1 MGFKKPIFRLLLIV
15 SLLIITGCS
24 NNVLLNEERDRI
36 LNYEFKVSDTK
47 NIDKTLSK
55 QRYSYSTDI
64 YKKFAAVV
72 TYKSKDASMKQ
83 YLINEDGTVDL
94 TIPKDSN
101 FIISLPANRI
111 IAYTWN
117 IKNSIDTE
125 LISFEN
131 RSWIHIPMPKSS
143 RNTEGDNYDRQNF
156 YFKPLKSGSQ
166 KIVMRYE
173 HQTEQREESFEIT
186 FNITIE

>member
-15 SLLIITGCS
+15 FLLIITGCS

-36 LNYEFKVSDTK
+36 LNYEFKISNMK

-64 YKKFAAVV
+64 YKKFAAVI

-83 YLINEDGTVDL
+83 YLINEDGVVDL

-117 IKNSIDTE
+117 IKNRIDTE

-173 HQTEQREESFEIT
+173 HEIEQRDEFFEIT
-186 FNITIE
+186 FNIMIE

>member
-1 MGFKKPIFRLLLIV
+1 MGLKKSTV
-15 SLLIITGCS
+15 SLLILFLAIMTGCS
-24 NNVLLNEERDRI
+24 NNVLLNEQRDRI
-36 LNYEFKVSDTK
+36 LNYEFKISDTK

-64 YKKFAAVV
+64 YKKFASVV
-72 TYKSKDASMKQ
+72 TYKCKNASMKQ
-83 YLINEDGTVDL
+83 YLIKEDGTVDL

-111 IAYTWN
+111 ITYTWN
-117 IKNSIDTE
+117 IKNNIDKE
-125 LISFEN
+125 IINFEN

-143 RNTEGDNYDRQNF
+143 ENTDGVNYDRQNF

-173 HQTEQREESFEIT
+173 HETEQRDESFEIT
-186 FNITIE
+186 FNIIIE

>member
-1 MGFKKPIFRLLLIV
+1 MGFKKATLVLIV
-15 SLLIITGCS
+15 LLVITTGCS
-24 NNVLLNEERDRI
+24 NNVLLNEQRDRI
-36 LNYEFKVSDTK
+36 LNYEFKISNMK

-64 YKKFAAVV
+64 YKKFAAIV

-83 YLINEDGTVDL
+83 CLMNEDGAVDF

-117 IKNSIDTE
+117 IKNSIDKE

-131 RSWIHIPMPKSS
+131 RSWIHIPMQRLF

-156 YFKPLKSGSQ
+156 YFKPLKEGSQ
-166 KIVMRYE
+166 RIVMRYE
-173 HQTEQREESFEIT
+173 HQEEQREESFEII
-186 FNITIE
+186 FNIIIE